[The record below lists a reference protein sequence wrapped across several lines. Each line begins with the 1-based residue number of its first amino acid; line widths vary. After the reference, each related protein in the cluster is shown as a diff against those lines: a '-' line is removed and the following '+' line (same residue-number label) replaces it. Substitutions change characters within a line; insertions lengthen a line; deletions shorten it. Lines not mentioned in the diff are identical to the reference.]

1 MILTRI
7 KNDVISISVL
17 ALTLDKLILSM
28 LVI

>member
-28 LVI
+28 LII

>member
-17 ALTLDKLILSM
+17 ALKLDKLILSM